1 MGNERFSLMTMNLAK
16 ELIRGSMTVEDAL
29 RLVAEEGIPYVDV
42 MRVSPKELG
51 TYQKAITATGVKVC
65 CYICYVSLFS
75 GEKAIRSALEKD
87 LCTAK
92 SLGAQRVMIVPYY
105 PVIDHRKA
113 KKLGREQTLEALVRG
128 FQIAV
133 AMGREF
139 GLDVCFETTPQEDI
153 RLSGTDD
160 CLYVLERVPGL
171 SLVLDTANM
180 LPHGDEPL
188 TAYEALKK
196 YIVHVHLKD
205 VTLHKARPS
214 PFPDERS
221 ADGRRMQLVAIGE
234 GVIPVREIYHRM
246 LADGYEGAFAIEY
259 ARPRSGMCKK
269 AEHRTQLEK
278 HLAALQIAH

>member
-16 ELIRGSMTVEDAL
+16 ELIRGSMTVEDTL
-29 RLVAEEGIPYVDV
+29 RLAAEEGIPYVDV
-42 MRVSPKELG
+42 IRVSPKELG
-51 TYQKAITATGVKVC
+51 VYQKAMTATGVKVY

-75 GEKAIRSALEKD
+75 EEKTIRKALEKE
-87 LCTAK
+87 LCIARSLQAK
-92 SLGAQRVMIVPYY
+92 KVMIVPYY
-105 PVIDHRKA
+105 PVVDHRKA
-113 KKLGREQTLEALVRG
+113 KKLGREQTLETLVRG

-133 AMGREF
+133 AMGREY

-153 RLSGTDD
+153 RLSGTED
-160 CLYVLERVPGL
+160 CRYVLERVPGL
-171 SLVLDTANM
+171 GLVLDTANM

-221 ADGRRMQLVAIGE
+221 ADGRRMQLVAIGD
-234 GVIPVREIYHRM
+234 GVIPVREIYRRM
-246 LADGYEGAFAIEY
+246 LVEGYEGVFSIEY
-259 ARPRSGMCKK
+259 ARPKNGICTLQEH
-269 AEHRTQLEK
+269 AEQIKK
-278 HLAALQIAH
+278 HLSLLK